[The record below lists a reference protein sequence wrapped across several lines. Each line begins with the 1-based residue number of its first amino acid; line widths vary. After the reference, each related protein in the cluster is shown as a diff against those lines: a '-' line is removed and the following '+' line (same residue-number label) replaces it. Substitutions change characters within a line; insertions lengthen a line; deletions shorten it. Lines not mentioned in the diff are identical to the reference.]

1 MQSEHEIIFLD
12 KAFLGNV
19 IDALKSLDVRGYESN
34 KRRTIVTMELERAFE
49 NTIPMTVEP
58 NAPAKSAE
66 KKDKAEST
74 PAEE

>member
-1 MQSEHEIIFLD
+1 MASKQEVMFLD
-12 KAFLGNV
+12 KQFVAGV

-49 NTIPMTVEP
+49 NTLPMTVEP

-66 KKDKAEST
+66 KKEKAEST